1 MPKTWE
7 KNRSSLTASVNRKD
21 PLVEASLQNVITR
34 NNLFLH
40 TKTSRLTSSH
50 SLRKSIISAFDTV
63 APSSNIDEVSKSW
76 LLLDGNHNVL
86 VQNLVEWVVTPL
98 RVGHFRVYLVARV
111 LRNWIRAGVQVQ
123 DAIHDFLA
131 TFVGSQR
138 SKGHV
143 YLLVS
148 ELVRSKHFSASKYMT
163 WLISKGALMRCASV
177 DEVCRKSRVTIHLLI
192 VTRNNL
198 LILGFLPSYL

>member
-1 MPKTWE
+1 MASA
-7 KNRSSLTASVNRKD
+7 NRED
-21 PLVEASLQNVITR
+21 PVVEASLQNVITR
-34 NNLFLH
+34 NNNLLLH
-40 TKTSRLTSSH
+40 TKTSQLTSSH
-50 SLRKSIISAFDTV
+50 SSRKSIINTFDTISV
-63 APSSNIDEVSKSW
+63 SSNIDEVSKSW
-76 LLLDGNHNVL
+76 LSLDENHSIL

-163 WLISKGALMRCASV
+163 WLISKGALMRCISV
-177 DEVCRKSRVTIHLLI
+177 DEVCEPSIRALI
-192 VTRNNL
+192 C
-198 LILGFLPSYL
+198 